1 MKRREF
7 ILGIGGAAAF
17 AFAAAAQEAA
27 QEAAPVRRVG
37 VLIFGSKD
45 DPVAQVRAAALRDG
59 LKMLDWV
66 EGRNLRLDF
75 RFAGADRDRL
85 QSYAEELVDMA
96 PDAIVTGAAPA
107 TRAVKQLTQTIPIV
121 FVEVTNATA
130 FGVGSNVARTAE
142 NATGITNLYLAIG
155 ARWVELLKQAA
166 PRTRRIAVLFN
177 PEYNSSGYLAAIDA
191 AAATS
196 EVKAIKAPIRN
207 ADDIKRAVGA
217 AANEPNSA
225 LMVVPPSP
233 SFADIE
239 LIFRLATQYRLPAM
253 YPTQG
258 FANAGGLM
266 AYGTDSAELFRNAAS
281 FVDRILRGA
290 KPSDLTVQ
298 FPTKFQL
305 VVNLKV
311 AKSIGLHMPQSLL
324 ARAKVIE

>member
-7 ILGIGGAAAF
+7 VLGIGGAAAY
-17 AFAAAAQEAA
+17 ALAAAAQEV
-27 QEAAPVRRVG
+27 APVRRVG
-37 VLIFGSKD
+37 VLIFGAED
-45 DPVAQVRAAALRDG
+45 DPVAQVRAGALRDG

-75 RFAGADRDRL
+75 RFAGADRNRL
-85 QSYAEELVDMA
+85 QSYAEELVGMA

-130 FGVGSNVARTAE
+130 FGLGSNVARPAE

-155 ARWVELLKQAA
+155 ARWVEFLKQAA
-166 PRTRRIAVLFN
+166 PRTRKIAVLFN
-177 PEYNSSGYLAAIDA
+177 PEFNSSGYLAAIEA

-196 EVKAIKAPIRN
+196 DVKAIKAPIRN
-207 ADDIKRAVGA
+207 AEDIKRAVVG
-217 AANEPNSA
+217 AANEPNGA

-233 SFADIE
+233 PFADIE

-290 KPSDLTVQ
+290 KPSDLTIQ
-298 FPTKFQL
+298 FPTKFEL

-311 AKSIGLHMPQSLL
+311 AKSIGLHVPQSLL

>member
-7 ILGIGGAAAF
+7 VLGIGGAAAY
-17 AFAAAAQEAA
+17 ALAAAAQEV
-27 QEAAPVRRVG
+27 APGRRVG
-37 VLIFGSKD
+37 VLIFGAED
-45 DPVAQVRAAALRDG
+45 DPVAQVRAGALRDG

-75 RFAGADRDRL
+75 RFAGADRNRL
-85 QSYAEELVDMA
+85 QSYAEELVGMA

-130 FGVGSNVARTAE
+130 FGLGSNVARPAE

-155 ARWVELLKQAA
+155 ARWVEFLKQAA
-166 PRTRRIAVLFN
+166 PRTRKIAVLFN
-177 PEYNSSGYLAAIDA
+177 PEFNSSGYLAAIEA

-196 EVKAIKAPIRN
+196 DVKAIKAPIRN
-207 ADDIKRAVGA
+207 AEDIKRAVVG
-217 AANEPNSA
+217 AANEPNGA

-233 SFADIE
+233 PFADIE

-290 KPSDLTVQ
+290 KPSDLTIQ
-298 FPTKFQL
+298 FPTKFEL

-311 AKSIGLHMPQSLL
+311 AKSIGLHVPQSLL